1 MKNTAVGCLT
11 AIIVVILIPLL
22 YFASGW
28 LTGWILK
35 VIAGDALVRGLNLLF
50 DTTRFTSNMLPLTC
64 AALSVVGSF
73 FKPGVKTSM
82 EKSDE

>member
-1 MKNTAVGCLT
+1 MKNATIGCIT
-11 AIIVVILIPLL
+11 AILIIIMIPLL
-22 YFASGW
+22 YFISGW

-35 VIAGDALVRGLNLLF
+35 LIAGGALVNGLNLLF
-50 DTTRFTSNMLPLTC
+50 DTTRFTPNMLPLTC

>member
-1 MKNTAVGCLT
+1 MKYKAAGCLT
-11 AIIVVILIPLL
+11 AIVVVIMIPLM

-35 VIAGDALVRGLNLLF
+35 VIAGDALVNGLNLLF
-50 DTTRFTSNMLPLTC
+50 DTARFTPNMLPLTC

-82 EKSDE
+82 EKEEE

>member
-1 MKNTAVGCLT
+1 MKSTTIGCITAML
-11 AIIVVILIPLL
+11 VVIMIPLL
-22 YFASGW
+22 YFISGW

-35 VIAGDALVRGLNLLF
+35 LIAGDALVRGLNLLF
-50 DTTRFTSNMLPLTC
+50 DTTRFTPNMLPLTC

-82 EKSDE
+82 EKEEK